1 MYSTCHLLYYFD
13 GCLKFLGLTFSHN
26 LNPVQANLIDYILS
40 CLDFMSEMSS
50 IHSQILNWLE
60 MQYSRKIDF
69 RIIKDLTDLAF
80 GDEGGL
86 VVSHIVMWA
95 MVTIRIFVFLN
106 RWDCWSFP
114 IVLDLFSKN
123 DSDFVQPCFPLW
135 QYDHDYIQM
144 LLDLYDHHVDWSIGG
159 GHRVYS
165 RLIENLNSY
174 VIKSFVTIE
183 YLALCYSLSIDSYDT
198 VHHFN

>member
-1 MYSTCHLLYYFD
+1 M
-13 GCLKFLGLTFSHN
+13 FSHN

-86 VVSHIVMWA
+86 VVSHIVM
-95 MVTIRIFVFLN
+95 
-106 RWDCWSFP
+106 
-114 IVLDLFSKN
+114 
-123 DSDFVQPCFPLW
+123 
-135 QYDHDYIQM
+135 
-144 LLDLYDHHVDWSIGG
+144 
-159 GHRVYS
+159 
-165 RLIENLNSY
+165 
-174 VIKSFVTIE
+174 
-183 YLALCYSLSIDSYDT
+183 
-198 VHHFN
+198 